1 MPSCPVTAPFDPTKD
16 SPITTTTWTSLQAQS
31 KNQRKTDTNELG
43 SGPEMESPRHLS
55 VSGAWVKSLG
65 VDVQRCTNAAAQATD
80 RARIVPNNPFA
91 FPPLHPDVQVP
102 RSTGRARAAIPGGQM
117 SEGTTP
123 GKEEVESRREQRPR
137 AMHDS
142 MDGGVRTAS
151 GTAVEE
157 QLPRSAGA
165 AFTRPF
171 VAARSCCARK
181 PGLAFL
187 RSAFLLHSEV
197 QSRPFVVCPFAGQIV
212 HWTICKSPAHPWQ
225 ARSPR

>member
-1 MPSCPVTAPFDPTKD
+1 MPRRRRPTGQGLFPTVLLHFHHCTCDLQGRRKVEQRRSSC
-16 SPITTTTWTSLQAQS
+16 
-31 KNQRKTDTNELG
+31 R
-43 SGPEMESPRHLS
+43 
-55 VSGAWVKSLG
+55 
-65 VDVQRCTNAAAQATD
+65 
-80 RARIVPNNPFA
+80 
-91 FPPLHPDVQVP
+91 DVQVP

-197 QSRPFVVCPFAGQIV
+197 QSRPSVVCPFAGQIV

-225 ARSPR
+225 ARSPG